1 MIIAPSVLA
10 ADFTNL
16 ESELQKT
23 STTKWLHLDVM
34 DGHFVPNISFGPM
47 IVNAIRTIS
56 SQQLDTHLMI
66 SEPSNY
72 IDQFIEAG
80 SDRITF
86 HIETVSNPLELI
98 EYIKSKNIKVG
109 LSIKPNTKVDSI
121 KEYLSE
127 IDQVLVMSVEPGFGG
142 QRFIPE
148 SLDKIKEL
156 NEIRKNDNLSFL
168 IVVDGGVN
176 DKNSKEL
183 KAAGVDV
190 LVAGSFV
197 FKADNP
203 LQRIESLK

>member
-142 QRFIPE
+142 QKFIPE